1 MRLLAKRDVSIEKCL
16 NTSTIQHFSIVISE
30 IMRIFAQKLN
40 YYDKKISRPEG
51 GSDLQESVW

>member
-1 MRLLAKRDVSIEKCL
+1 MLRNLGIEKCL

-51 GSDLQESVW
+51 GPDLQESVW